1 MNVISYING
10 DAKITDFPACSARPL
25 ALLVQACNDLLA
37 GADGYLSPEKS
48 VLALE
53 LAWRTAGTADVGDAV
68 VHAWLAELLT
78 NRNWGIVQYA
88 RISVIKAIADIAEL
102 HRQAAYGVIPTT
114 AAWDAADHA
123 VRTAARAMNP
133 ATNPAS
139 SYAMRAALEA
149 TALVGNP
156 LPPGTLDAVT
166 AYALRAH
173 ALAHS
178 TDRTSH
184 TVEFT
189 RQAIRCWRDLSG
201 IAASTGQLLS
211 KSDTKCE
218 NIEGPVYLVSNP
230 AASSRD
236 HDAASDR
243 STGLDRCGK
252 FGPCRLIVARS

>member
-37 GADGYLSPEKS
+37 SADGYLSPENS

-53 LAWRTAGTADVGDAV
+53 LAWRTAGTADVCDAV

-78 NRNWGIVQYA
+78 NHSWGVVQYA
-88 RISVIKAIADIAEL
+88 RISVIKAIVDIAEL
-102 HRQAAYGVIPTT
+102 HLQAAYGGIPTA

-123 VRTAARAMNP
+123 LRTAARGMNP
-133 ATNPAS
+133 ASNTAG
-139 SYAMRAALEA
+139 SYAIRTSLEA

-156 LPPGTLDAVT
+156 LSPRTLDAVT

-189 RQAIRCWRDLSG
+189 QQAIRCWRDLAG
-201 IAASTGQLLS
+201 IAASTGATVEIRH
-211 KSDTKCE
+211 KSGG
-218 NIEGPVYLVSNP
+218 IL
-230 AASSRD
+230 A
-236 HDAASDR
+236 
-243 STGLDRCGK
+243 
-252 FGPCRLIVARS
+252 